1 MTVQTFGHG
10 TLIILSK
17 PFDTRAKALY
27 LAYCI
32 VFAISAA
39 FFLVL
44 IPVEYP
50 SIVVTIVLLAFGI
63 VQLVASY
70 RFGRSA
76 LLQEHLFIDA
86 KELVLM
92 EKGIKLLKR
101 QVFDLASVTHFR
113 FLAKPEMPRH
123 PLAGEGF
130 DYLGFQTEQ
139 QVINEM
145 YGDNRLAFD
154 YNGRTVK
161 FGQNI
166 YSWDFDQLIGV
177 LRSYG
182 YTADPSTT
190 EMDLSRRIRL

>member
-1 MTVQTFGHG
+1 MTVQTFEHG

-32 VFAISAA
+32 AFAIGAA
-39 FFLVL
+39 FFLGL
-44 IPVEYP
+44 LLYEYL
-50 SIVVTIVLLAFGI
+50 SIVATIVLLAFGI
-63 VQLVASY
+63 VQLVAGY

-92 EKGIKLLKR
+92 EKGIKIRKR

-123 PLAGEGF
+123 PLAGESF

-139 QVINEM
+139 KVINEM
-145 YGDNRLAFD
+145 HGDNRLAFD
-154 YNGRTVK
+154 YNGKTVT
-161 FGQNI
+161 FGKNI
-166 YSWDFDQLIGV
+166 YSWDFDELISV

-190 EMDLSRRIRL
+190 EMDLSQRIQI